1 MEITT
6 EISGSIVWATEMV
19 KALEGRPVSEARDC
33 VVRALA
39 IAADVPYLLVHDLLQ
54 QAGRRRGCRTRRQHS
69 AAVASELGLKRYA
82 VNMTLHRFLDD
93 ARYVPRLAAFT
104 RGHAFGMVRGEV
116 IDVEPAGKPRS
127 IVQFYY
133 SKG

>member
-1 MEITT
+1 MGNALSTDRAVEL
-6 EISGSIVWATEMV
+6 V
-19 KALEGRPVSEARDC
+19 KMLDDRPLWESRDC
-33 VVRALA
+33 AVRALA
-39 IAADVPYLLVHDLLQ
+39 VAADVSYLLVHDLMQ
-54 QAGRRRGCRTRRQHS
+54 QAGRKRGHRTKRQQS
-69 AAVASELGLKRYA
+69 ARVAAELGLRRYD
-82 VNMTLHRFLDD
+82 VNTTLARFLDD
-93 ARYVPRLAAFT
+93 AQYVPRLAAFV